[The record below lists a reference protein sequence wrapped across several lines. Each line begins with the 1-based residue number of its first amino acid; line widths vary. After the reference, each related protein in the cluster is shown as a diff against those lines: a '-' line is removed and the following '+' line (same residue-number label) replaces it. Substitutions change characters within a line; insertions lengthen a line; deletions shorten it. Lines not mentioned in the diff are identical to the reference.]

1 MASEFNGGYF
11 KKYAREQRIQTTEE
25 NFTKGIKFEQT
36 PLESGEHKYIVN
48 YDMLLSKVMLH
59 INWNKYCIWVHCRIY
74 MFDNNPNYN
83 KSKRMAITLMQKRN
97 K

>member
-1 MASEFNGGYF
+1 MQAN
-11 KKYAREQRIQTTEE
+11 QT
-25 NFTKGIKFEQT
+25 I
-36 PLESGEHKYIVN
+36 PIVN

-83 KSKRMAITLMQKRN
+83 KSKRMVYACNTKYINTHLSDYINVHKEYRIN
-97 K
+97 RLSI